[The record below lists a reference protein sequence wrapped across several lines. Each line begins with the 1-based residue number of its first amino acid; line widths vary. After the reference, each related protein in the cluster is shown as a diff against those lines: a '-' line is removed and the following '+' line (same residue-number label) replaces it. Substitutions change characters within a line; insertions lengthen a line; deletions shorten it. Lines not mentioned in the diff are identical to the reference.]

1 MPQTTPKLGMT
12 TYDLV
17 NDGSVYFSTFRTTLA
32 GYTNSA
38 LTKIDDFAT
47 QISADV
53 NLLKSNPP
61 IVRISAIKT
70 DDFSYAVTGITE
82 VTAYN
87 NGMYINLSL
96 DNTNIG
102 TVSLNINNLGAKG
115 VYKIGADGLVAN
127 MSAGDLRKNKMQLF
141 RYNGTA
147 WVWVNAIT
155 SDQLNIVGA
164 VGNLTKISSDNT
176 LEDSGVTFA
185 TTATNN
191 TIAQRTAT
199 GQIKGVTPSANDDL
213 ANKQYVDTK
222 APLASPTLT
231 GTPTAPTATVG
242 TNTTQVATTAFVN
255 TEISNDRP
263 YATTTTS
270 LTNGGT
276 GIVGTSSNVAREDH
290 THTLPQSVLQ
300 SQVINDLT
308 TGGETNVLSAEQGKV
323 LNVSIA
329 NTNVK
334 IDNFHYNNAGAHN
347 SIYRGK
353 FLGTSVTTVQYSA
366 ISSGT
371 FDDLY
376 IGDYWIIGG
385 VNYRIAGFNYFYNVG
400 DTALTQNHVT
410 IVPDTQ
416 LGTARMN
423 PTNDTTGGYAL
434 SEMRTTNLATAT
446 ATIESAFAGHIITH
460 RQILTN
466 AVTTGKASGWA
477 WFNCKVE
484 LMSEVMLYGLVA
496 WGEATYNS
504 GYNVGSTNGQLPLFA
519 LRRDLINNRQD
530 YWLRDVVSATR
541 FAFAYYYGNA
551 NSYDS
556 SYSYGVRPAFS
567 IS

>member
-115 VYKIGADGLVAN
+115 VYKVGADGLVAN

-155 SDQLNIVGA
+155 SDQLNIVGTA
-164 VGNLTKISSDNT
+164 GNLTKISSDNT

-191 TIAQRTAT
+191 TLVQRTST
-199 GQIKGVTPSANDDL
+199 GQIKGVTPSTNDDL

-222 APLASPTLT
+222 APLISPTLT
-231 GTPTAPTATVG
+231 GTPIAPTATAG
-242 TNTTQVATTAFVN
+242 TNTTQIATTAFVN
-255 TEISNDRP
+255 SEISNDRP

-270 LTNGGT
+270 LINGGT
-276 GIVGTSSNVAREDH
+276 GIAGTSSSVARADH
-290 THTLPQSVLQ
+290 THTIPKSVLQ
-300 SQVINDLT
+300 SQVINDLI
-308 TGGETNVLSAEQGKV
+308 TGGETNVLSAQQGKV
-323 LNVSIA
+323 LSSAIGQIGSDLNAHKAESVSFHAFVTRNITLLGEQKIA
-329 NTNVK
+329 LPFLAKSIEITCGIENTNSL
-334 IDNFHYNNAGAHN
+334 
-347 SIYRGK
+347 SIGK
-353 FLGTSVTTVQYSA
+353 CDYSKGQSCIIIAQNGYVSQSSLHVITIFDGT
-366 ISSGT
+366 
-371 FDDLY
+371 
-376 IGDYWIIGG
+376 
-385 VNYRIAGFNYFYNVG
+385 VN
-400 DTALTQNHVT
+400 
-410 IVPDTQ
+410 
-416 LGTARMN
+416 
-423 PTNDTTGGYAL
+423 
-434 SEMRTTNLATAT
+434 
-446 ATIESAFAGHIITH
+446 
-460 RQILTN
+460 
-466 AVTTGKASGWA
+466 
-477 WFNCKVE
+477 
-484 LMSEVMLYGLVA
+484 
-496 WGEATYNS
+496 
-504 GYNVGSTNGQLPLFA
+504 A
-519 LRRDLINNRQD
+519 LRGAITKIENDGITINWFYAPGSGLTGILNM
-530 YWLRDVVSATR
+530 
-541 FAFAYYYGNA
+541 
-551 NSYDS
+551 
-556 SYSYGVRPAFS
+556 S
-567 IS
+567 IIAHTH